1 MITKPNAR
9 RGVTRYFQL
18 YTVLAQALAEAVIAA
33 GEALP
38 SESSLARSY
47 GVSRTTVRRALAR
60 LASEGRISSRR
71 GSGSFALGKSERLES
86 ARHLVPI
93 PDDLRRVVGA
103 RTSDT
108 HARLLAFDRVATP
121 EFLRQEWGDF
131 GETTLLIRSLR
142 YLKDD
147 PAVLSTT
154 YVPEPI
160 ARRLTQR
167 RLGRDTVLAALD
179 KLGFHAVTGEQEANA
194 IAADPLTARYLNLDV
209 GAVLL
214 NVKRLMRDSKSRI
227 IEWTNFVYRADRHE
241 LQTVIERTTL
251 ALGRKKRRS

>member
-1 MITKPNAR
+1 MVKTSSAR
-9 RGVTRYFQL
+9 RGVKRYFQI

-38 SESSLARSY
+38 SESALVRTY

-60 LASEGRISSRR
+60 LAAEGRIGRRR

-86 ARHLVPI
+86 VRHLVPI
-93 PDDLRRVVGA
+93 PDDLRRVAGA
-103 RTSDT
+103 RASDT
-108 HARLLAFDRVATP
+108 NARVLAFDRVPTP
-121 EFLRQEWGDF
+121 GFLRQEWGDF
-131 GETTLLIRSLR
+131 GETALLIRSIR

-194 IAADPLTARYLNLDV
+194 ITADPLTARYLQLDV

-214 NVKRLMRDSKSRI
+214 NVKRLMRDSNSRI
-227 IEWTNFVYRADRHE
+227 IEWTNFVYRPDRYE
-241 LQTVIERTTL
+241 LHAVIERTTF
-251 ALGRKKRRS
+251 AGRKKRRS

>member
-1 MITKPNAR
+1 MITTPNAR
-9 RGVTRYFQL
+9 RGVTRYFQI

-60 LASEGRISSRR
+60 LAAEGRISRR
-71 GSGSFALGKSERLES
+71 HGSGSFALGKSERRES

-93 PDDLRRVVGA
+93 PDDLRRVAGA
-103 RTSDT
+103 RASDT
-108 HARLLAFDRVATP
+108 NARLLAFERVATP
-121 EFLRQEWGDF
+121 EFLRQEWRGF
-131 GETTLLIRSLR
+131 GENALLIRSIRSLE
-142 YLKDD
+142 DD

-214 NVKRLMRDSKSRI
+214 NVKRLMRDSESRI
-227 IEWTNFVYRADRHE
+227 IEWTNFLYRPDRHE
-241 LQTVIERTTL
+241 LQAVIERKTF
-251 ALGRKKRRS
+251 AGRNKRRS

>member
-1 MITKPNAR
+1 MITAPNAR
-9 RGVTRYFQL
+9 RGVTRYFQI

-38 SESSLARSY
+38 SESALVRTY

-60 LASEGRISSRR
+60 LAAEGRIGRRR
-71 GSGSFALGKSERLES
+71 GSGTFALGKRERLES
-86 ARHLVPI
+86 ARLLVPI
-93 PDDLRRVVGA
+93 PDDSSSVASGTNARVLV
-103 RTSDT
+103 
-108 HARLLAFDRVATP
+108 FDRVPTP
-121 EFLRQEWGDF
+121 EFLRQEWRNF
-131 GETTLLIRSLR
+131 GETALLIRSIR

-154 YVPEPI
+154 YVPDPI

-179 KLGFHAVTGEQEANA
+179 KLGFHAVTGEQETNA

-214 NVKRLMRDSKSRI
+214 NVKRLMRDSNSRI
-227 IEWTNFVYRADRHE
+227 IEWTNCVYRPDRYE
-241 LQTVIERTTL
+241 LHTVIERTTL
-251 ALGRKKRRS
+251 AGRKKRRS